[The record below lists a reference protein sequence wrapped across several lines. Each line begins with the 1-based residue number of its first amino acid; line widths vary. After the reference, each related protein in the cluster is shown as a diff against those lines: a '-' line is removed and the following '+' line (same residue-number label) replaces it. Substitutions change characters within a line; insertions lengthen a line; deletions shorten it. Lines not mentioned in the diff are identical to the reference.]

1 MQARKCS
8 RCGADTLMGDSD
20 SYRAAVPYRI
30 SPQPLTAAGELSA
43 LQSGRLCRTW
53 TLHAGGHVHPRTADT
68 IRSRPAGRTMRQTV
82 HADHVCGQGDA

>member
-8 RCGADTLMGDSD
+8 RCGQDTLTGDTD

-30 SPQPLTAAGELSA
+30 SPQPLTAAQELTA
-43 LQSGRLCRTW
+43 IAGGRLRTW
-53 TLHAGGHVHPRTADT
+53 TVHAGGHVHPRSAAV
-68 IRSRPAGRTMRQTV
+68 ILARPAGRTMRQTV